1 MLSKSNIYFRGV
13 LDVLPLLIP
22 VFPFGLIIGVIGIE
36 LGFSPL
42 MVYATSL
49 IVFSGSAQIV
59 FFQLIS
65 AGASPVVTLT
75 SVAVTNSR
83 HFLYGAV
90 LSEYLED
97 LSQSWKAFLSYFLVD
112 QSFALSHKFFKK
124 NSSLKNKH
132 YYLLGSGSTLWFVWQ
147 ISSLVGIF
155 LGAVVPDE
163 LGLSFAIPL
172 TFLSLIIHEF
182 RKPDHLIVIFVS
194 GFLAIVFYEIP
205 FKAYIIAASLGAL
218 IVALIITNIKLK
230 KK

>member
-75 SVAVTNSR
+75 SVTVTNSR

-112 QSFALSHKFFKK
+112 QSFALSHKFFKE